1 MDSLRKKISPQRNT
15 RPAPS
20 ITHTALPKHF
30 ERVLPSSNRF
40 HGPRNTANIRKQC
53 PPRRRKTLLRFLV
66 WTFVLFTL
74 TAISTLGYLS
84 WKVGGATRS
93 MSISPQETQENTALS
108 DTIHGATSLLT
119 PILHRERLPLPGES
133 DGRTNILLLGKANEK
148 TAGQNLTDTIMIASF
163 DFSRK
168 RIALLSL
175 PRDLYVEIP
184 GTHTFTKLNALY
196 QIDQDNKASAETIKQ
211 AVSNI
216 IGLPIH
222 AFATLDYDGFINIV
236 NLVGG
241 VSIYVEQDLFD
252 SRFPGPNYSYETF
265 SINKGW
271 QDLDGAT
278 ALKYVRERHSD
289 PEGDFGRAKRQQ
301 AILSALKKKAFSLK
315 ILFNPFAVSNI
326 INTLGDHI
334 RTDLSLENMQSLIG
348 LADDFDTTNIA
359 TAVVDAWKKDSLLRV
374 SHVPVGPVAMFI
386 LLPRTGDWSETRE
399 LARDIFDL
407 DKLKARQEAIEAE
420 DAHVTLIN
428 QSDTPTLSAR
438 VARFLSENLH
448 IQHVHIA
455 STTHS
460 TEDLPPRGGAP
471 LDTSI
476 IFRRGGTEAV
486 YTTDEIAT
494 KLSLRIADPNNPPAG
509 ISFNESD
516 DSSILIFLGNDIAK
530 RLSFEEDTMD
540 DIQNAEKDPAYQKQI
555 DTALTSREK

>member
-1 MDSLRKKISPQRNT
+1 
-15 RPAPS
+15 
-20 ITHTALPKHF
+20 
-30 ERVLPSSNRF
+30 
-40 HGPRNTANIRKQC
+40 
-53 PPRRRKTLLRFLV
+53 
-66 WTFVLFTL
+66 
-74 TAISTLGYLS
+74 
-84 WKVGGATRS
+84 
-93 MSISPQETQENTALS
+93 MSISPQETREDTALS

-119 PILHRERLPLPGES
+119 PILHHERLPLPGES

-148 TAGQNLTDTIMIASF
+148 TAGQNLTDTIMVASF

-196 QIDQDNKASAETIKQ
+196 QIDQNNKASAETIKQ

-216 IGLPIH
+216 TGLPIH

-315 ILFNPFAVSNI
+315 ILLNPFAVSDI
-326 INTLGDHI
+326 INTLGNHI

-399 LARDIFDL
+399 LALNIFDL
-407 DKLKARQEAIEAE
+407 DKLKARQESIESE
-420 DAHVTLIN
+420 DAHITLIN
-428 QSDTPTLSAR
+428 QSSTPTLSAR

-460 TEDLPPRGGAP
+460 TEDSLLKDNP

-494 KLSLRIADPNNPPAG
+494 KLSLRVADPNNPPTDV
-509 ISFNESD
+509 SVDESD
-516 DSSILIFLGNDIAK
+516 DSSILIFLGNDLAK

-540 DIQNAEKDPAYQKQI
+540 DIQNAEKDPVYQRQL
-555 DTALTSREK
+555 DTALTSKEK